1 MISGDLLK
9 TNARKIKMEKD
20 VQISVN
26 NDETIIVSNDN
37 TTIGYATI
45 DVLKSELT
53 YLFVNPLF
61 RRQGYGNLLLN
72 HAERVTGLSLKP
84 AEPISPL
91 GRKFFS
97 HNSRD

>member
-1 MISGDLLK
+1 MK
-9 TNARKIKMEKD
+9 TG
-20 VQISVN
+20 VQINVN
-26 NDETIIVSNDN
+26 DDQTIIVSNDN

-61 RRQGYGNLLLN
+61 RRPRYGTLLLSQ
-72 HAERVTGLSLKP
+72 AEKATGLSLKP

>member
-1 MISGDLLK
+1 MK
-9 TNARKIKMEKD
+9 TD

-26 NDETIIVSNDN
+26 DDQTIIVSNDN

-61 RRQGYGNLLLN
+61 RRQGYGTLLLN
-72 HAERVTGLSLKP
+72 QAEKATGLSLKP

-97 HNSRD
+97 HNSHD

>member
-1 MISGDLLK
+1 
-9 TNARKIKMEKD
+9 MEKG
-20 VQISVN
+20 VQISVS

-61 RRQGYGNLLLN
+61 RRQGYGSLLLN

-97 HNSRD
+97 HNSHD

>member
-1 MISGDLLK
+1 MK
-9 TNARKIKMEKD
+9 TG

-26 NDETIIVSNDN
+26 DDQTIIVSNDN

-61 RRQGYGNLLLN
+61 RRQGYGTLLLN
-72 HAERVTGLSLKP
+72 QAEKTTGLSLKP
-84 AEPISPL
+84 EEPISPL

-97 HNSRD
+97 HNSHD

>member
-1 MISGDLLK
+1 MK
-9 TNARKIKMEKD
+9 TGI
-20 VQISVN
+20 QINVN
-26 NDETIIVSNDN
+26 DDQTIIVSNDN

-61 RRQGYGNLLLN
+61 RRQGYGTLLLN
-72 HAERVTGLSLKP
+72 QAEKATGLSLNP